1 MKKLVSLALFLTTLV
16 CGLCI
21 ISCNNKPDD
30 NAKLNE
36 YQIEVVYDDNAKT
49 LDGKMT
55 VNYVNNS
62 SGSLDELCFH
72 LYPNA
77 YREGAQFCPIDESM
91 KADAYENGE
100 SYGNIEIG
108 EVYLNEKLAI
118 YDIGGEDDDIL
129 RVYLDEALDPTQSV
143 SVSVDFVVK
152 IANVK
157 HRLGYY
163 DGVVNCGNWYPI
175 ACVKTQN
182 GFDSYPYYS
191 NGDPFCSDCSDYK
204 VKITVP
210 SHLKV
215 ASSGNGSRVDS
226 GLIATYDF
234 TLASARDFAFV
245 IGDFKTQSIKCDDV
259 EVTYYYVQ
267 DENANQNLTTACDA
281 LSYFSTTL
289 KKYPYKTYNV
299 VKTPFLHGGMEY
311 PAMVMVSDALNP
323 SLFQEAIIH
332 ETAHQWWYAIVGN
345 NEVEHAWMDEGLT
358 EYSTTL
364 FYEFNPSYNV
374 TYKARMSDA
383 TSAYVIYSNVTQSDG
398 VMDKNVNEFS
408 AFDYTYLTYLKGALT
423 FDAIR
428 KTLGDEAFFKA
439 LRDYCNDYAYKIATP
454 DEMIGSFEKS
464 SQRALKGVFDSF
476 IYGKAQIF

>member
-1 MKKLVSLALFLTTLV
+1 MKKLTTLILFITGIIV
-16 CGLCI
+16 ALCI
-21 ISCNNKPDD
+21 ISCNNEPDGK
-30 NAKLNE
+30 AKLNE
-36 YQIEVVYDDNAKT
+36 YQIEVVYDEVEKT

-55 VNYVNNS
+55 VDYVNNS
-62 SGSLDELCFH
+62 DALLDEVCFH

-77 YREGAQFCPIDESM
+77 YREGAQFSPIDDSL
-91 KADAYENGE
+91 KADAYGNGV
-100 SYGNIEIG
+100 SYGGIDVN
-108 EVYLNEKLAI
+108 EVYVNGTVAL
-118 YDIGGEDDDIL
+118 YDICGEDDDIL
-129 RVYLDEALDPTQSV
+129 RVYFDEIIEPTQSV
-143 SVSVDFVVK
+143 SITVDFLVK

-163 DGVVNCGNWYPI
+163 DNVVNCGNWYPI
-175 ACVKTQN
+175 ACVKTQD

-215 ASSGNGSRVDS
+215 ASSGQGNRVDS
-226 GLIATYDF
+226 GLIATYD
-234 TLASARDFAFV
+234 LSISSARDFAFV
-245 IGDFKTQSIKCDDV
+245 IGNFKSETAKCADV
-259 EVTYYYVQ
+259 DVTYYFVE
-267 DENANQNLTTACDA
+267 DDNAMHNLTTAVDS
-281 LSYFSTTL
+281 LSYFSSIL
-289 KKYPYKTYNV
+289 QKYPYKTYSV

-311 PAMVMVSDALNP
+311 PGLVMISDTLNS
-323 SLFQEAIIH
+323 SLTEEAIIH
-332 ETAHQWWYAIVGN
+332 ETAHQWWYGLVGN

-374 TYKARMSDA
+374 SYKARMADA
-383 TSAYVIYSNVTQSDG
+383 TSAYVIYSDVTQSDG

-408 AFDYTYLTYLKGALT
+408 SFDYTYLTYLKGALM
-423 FDAIR
+423 FDAVR

-439 LRDYCNDYAYKIATP
+439 LKQYCNEYAYKIATP
-454 DEMIGSFEKS
+454 DEMIGAFEKS
-464 SQRALKGVFDSF
+464 TNRAVKGVFDSF